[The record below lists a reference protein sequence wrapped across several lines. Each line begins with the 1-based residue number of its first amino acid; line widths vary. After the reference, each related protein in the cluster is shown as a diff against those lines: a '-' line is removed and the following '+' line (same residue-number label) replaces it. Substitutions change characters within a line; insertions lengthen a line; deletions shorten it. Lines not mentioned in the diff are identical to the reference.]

1 MNIDYKEY
9 IFLEKGVM
17 VGKPCIKGT
26 RITVESIL
34 EMLACGMKHSE
45 IISDFPSLSEEKIRA
60 ALMYA
65 VTHLQNEN
73 AA

>member
-1 MNIDYKEY
+1 MVDNSAIWVECKAD
-9 IFLEKGVM
+9 VM

-34 EMLACGMKHSE
+34 EMLSTGMSHSE
-45 IISDFPSLSEEKIRA
+45 IISDFPGLDEMKIRA
-60 ALMYA
+60 AIGYA
-65 VTHLQNEN
+65 AHHLAKGN